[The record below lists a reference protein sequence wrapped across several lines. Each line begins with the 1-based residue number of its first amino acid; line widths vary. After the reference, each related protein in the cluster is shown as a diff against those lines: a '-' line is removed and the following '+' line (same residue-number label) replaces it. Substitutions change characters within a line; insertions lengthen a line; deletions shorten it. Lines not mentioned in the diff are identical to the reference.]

1 MLMGESTSINWNK
14 SATDSKIRLLS
25 PPWQPLIRHLLKN
38 RKMDCDSEH
47 SGKDASSSMSSKC
60 LGLDK
65 CTIIGVT
72 HPAKNCDHQ
81 AKHSFPVL
89 PFCALTRGV
98 VVKISRRHLSTQ
110 CASSSHLSPLS
121 RFILPSFDGMPPILG
136 VVGTSKKFRCWRQKA
151 PICCSCD
158 PSDSLW
164 LFDAHEIIRRRW
176 ESRELAAPLS
186 NFGTKTTIA
195 LVSIKTPTFCRV
207 VRIYLARYWPVS
219 EENRRIFCVGPGAN
233 FNLPLLSLLLK
244 FFLNAPYAL
253 FIIIVYSIL
262 FTVVLSVK

>member
-89 PFCALTRGV
+89 LPFCALTRGV
-98 VVKISRRHLSTQ
+98 VVKISRRHLSSQ
-110 CASSSHLSPLS
+110 CASSSPLSPEQLHPA
-121 RFILPSFDGMPPILG
+121 L
-136 VVGTSKKFRCWRQKA
+136 FRWNA
-151 PICCSCD
+151 PD
-158 PSDSLW
+158 PRCGC
-164 LFDAHEIIRRRW
+164 HEQEI
-176 ESRELAAPLS
+176 
-186 NFGTKTTIA
+186 
-195 LVSIKTPTFCRV
+195 
-207 VRIYLARYWPVS
+207 
-219 EENRRIFCVGPGAN
+219 
-233 FNLPLLSLLLK
+233 SLLATKGSDL
-244 FFLNAPYAL
+244 LL
-253 FIIIVYSIL
+253 L
-262 FTVVLSVK
+262 